1 MMNCPHGK
9 MVVRS
14 EEYFQGLFK
23 RELLERTLTWLI
35 LQKHNVSANL
45 GNSIIGYSSNW
56 RCDIWPYE
64 SNYDEVDYV

>member
-23 RELLERTLTWLI
+23 REAVGENIDL
-35 LQKHNVSANL
+35 
-45 GNSIIGYSSNW
+45 
-56 RCDIWPYE
+56 
-64 SNYDEVDYV
+64 VDFAKT